1 MVNGEIISNDR
12 LKGDYFVVKFHTPEI
27 AAKAVAG
34 QFVHVQITQGRDY
47 ILRRPFSI
55 HRVDGDTLT
64 VVYKV
69 VGKGTEI
76 LAARRPGD
84 VCDLLG
90 PLGRGFSV
98 PSDDVFPVLVAG
110 GYGAAATYL
119 LTRQAEKRGC
129 FLL

>member
-55 HRVDGDTLT
+55 HRVEGDTLT
-64 VVYKV
+64 VV
-69 VGKGTEI
+69 
-76 LAARRPGD
+76 
-84 VCDLLG
+84 
-90 PLGRGFSV
+90 
-98 PSDDVFPVLVAG
+98 
-110 GYGAAATYL
+110 
-119 LTRQAEKRGC
+119 
-129 FLL
+129 